1 MVFKPYRESLKSY
14 LCIYLTACR
23 EFFQAFHYL
32 DHCLNPF
39 VRMLVKTNAGTVQG
53 VDSIP
58 ITIEVNVGGHVVGG
72 KIGYYFVGLPD
83 NAVKEG
89 YQRIESAIRTLGR
102 IMPRQKIVVNMAPAN
117 IRKEGSSY
125 DLPIAIGILAS
136 SRQLNPDNLDKYLMM
151 GELALDGQIRP
162 IRGALPIAIMARKQ
176 GIQKILLPR
185 QNARE
190 AAIVDQ
196 VDVYGVSTLRE
207 VYDILQ
213 GNSQPEPVRVNT
225 REEFSY
231 NHNQYAADFRDVR
244 GQENIKR
251 ALQLAAAGGHNVI
264 LIGPP
269 GAGKTMLAKRLPTIL
284 PPLTLQEALET
295 TKIHSVAGLLDEDAS
310 LIKIRPFRSPHHTI
324 SDAALVGGGSNP
336 LPGEISLSHNGVL
349 FLDELPEFRRSV
361 LEVLRQP
368 LEERRITIS
377 RTRMTVDYPA
387 SFILVAS
394 MNPCPCGYL
403 NHPEKE
409 CVCGQGAIQRYLNK
423 ISGPLLD
430 RIDIHV
436 EVTPVSF
443 DEIIDAKAT
452 GQSSEQIAERVVR
465 AREKQERRFR
475 ENGMDIRSNAEM
487 PARMVKTICEID
499 SAGKLL
505 LRTAMEKLQLSAR
518 AYDRILKVA
527 RTAADLDGSDAI
539 QIGHLAEAI
548 QYRSLDRESWG
559 T

>member
-1 MVFKPYRESLKSY
+1 
-14 LCIYLTACR
+14 
-23 EFFQAFHYL
+23 
-32 DHCLNPF
+32 
-39 VRMLVKTNAGTVQG
+39 MLVKTNAGAVQG

-72 KIGYYFVGLPD
+72 KISYYFVGLPD

-89 YQRIESAIRTLGR
+89 YQRIESAITSLGCR
-102 IMPRQKIVVNMAPAN
+102 MPRQKIVVNMAPAN

-125 DLPIAIGILAS
+125 DLPIAVGILAS
-136 SRQLNPDNLDKYLMM
+136 SRQLIPDFLDDYILM

-162 IRGALPIAIMARKQ
+162 IRSVLPIAIMARKQ
-176 GIQKILLPR
+176 GIKKIILPR

-196 VDVYGVSTLRE
+196 VEVYGVSTLRE

-213 GNSQPEPVRVNT
+213 GDSTAEPVKVNT
-225 REEFSY
+225 RDEFSHDY
-231 NHNQYAADFRDVR
+231 NPYAADFRDVR

-284 PPLTLQEALET
+284 PPLTLHEALET
-295 TKIHSVAGLLDEDAS
+295 TKIHSVAGLLNENAS

-336 LPGEISLSHNGVL
+336 LPGEISLAHNGVL

-377 RTRMTVDYPA
+377 RARMTVEYPA

-403 NHPEKE
+403 NHPDKE
-409 CVCGQGAIQRYLNK
+409 CVCGQGAVQRYLNK

-443 DEIIDAKAT
+443 DEIMDTQAT
-452 GQSSEQIAERVVR
+452 GQTSEQIAERVVR
-465 AREKQERRFR
+465 AREVQEKRFR
-475 ENGMDIRSNAEM
+475 EYDMEIRSNAEM
-487 PARMVKTICEID
+487 PARMVKRICDID
-499 SAGKLL
+499 SAGKTL
-505 LRTAMEKLQLSAR
+505 LRKAMEKLQLSAR
-518 AYDRILKVA
+518 AYDRILKVS
-527 RTAADLDGSDAI
+527 RTAADLDGSKEI

-548 QYRSLDRESWG
+548 QYRSLDRENWG
-559 T
+559 S